1 MAGLAVAAVMLVDWL
16 GPMMAGVGVSGLPAW
31 AQRLSCSRVG
41 SLGGSGAW
49 SSPIVVD
56 RVAVGNVR

>member
-16 GPMMAGVGVSGLPAW
+16 GPMMAGIGVRLAGLGAT
-31 AQRLSCSRVG
+31 LVMFEGRVTRW
-41 SLGGSGAW
+41 SGAW